1 MNLQTFKRLAER
13 IERYEAEM
21 VQMQIDLCSYP
32 ALSPDNGGDG
42 EHEKA
47 LYLQKSLQRLGLT
60 GIETLP
66 APDPRVSSG
75 LRPNILVRL
84 PGRQL
89 GRTLWIL
96 THMDVVP
103 PGEPSLWQSDPYRAE
118 VRDGRIYG
126 RGTEDNQ
133 QDLVASIYALRAFCE
148 LAVRP
153 EYNLGLALVSDEET
167 SSLFGVRHLLDRA
180 DPVFRKDDLI
190 VVPDFGDAQGTAI
203 EIAEKSLYWLRF
215 RTTGRQCHGSRP
227 DLGRNAFA
235 AAAHLVVRLR
245 ELYQFF
251 PSRDPLYEPRESTFE
266 PTRRDANVPNVNTI
280 PGDDVFY
287 LDARVL
293 PEYPLSRVFE
303 VIRALAD
310 DVERVHQVRIDIETV
325 QSVPAPPP
333 TPADAPVVAA
343 LRKAIGRVYG
353 LQAKPVGIG
362 AGTVAALLRQ
372 EGYPVAV
379 WSRQNET
386 AHQPNEN
393 CLISNM
399 IGNAQVFAHLG
410 LNPG

>member
-1 MNLQTFKRLAER
+1 MNLQTFKRLTDR
-13 IERYEAEM
+13 IEGYEPEM

-42 EHEKA
+42 EQEKA
-47 LYLQKSLQRLGLT
+47 LYLQGSMRRLGLT
-60 GIETLP
+60 DIETLP
-66 APDPRVSSG
+66 APDSRVSSG

-84 PGRQL
+84 PGHQPDK
-89 GRTLWIL
+89 TVWIL

-103 PGEPSLWQSDPYRAE
+103 PGEPSHWASDPYRAE
-118 VRDGRIYG
+118 VRNGRIYG

-133 QDLVASIYALRAFCE
+133 QDLVASIFALRAFYE
-148 LAVRP
+148 LGVTP
-153 EYNLGLALVSDEET
+153 EYNLGLALVADEET
-167 SSLFGVRHLLDRA
+167 SSRFGVRHLLDQVK
-180 DPVFRKDDLI
+180 PVFRKNDLI
-190 VVPDFGDAQGTAI
+190 VVPDFGDAEGTAI

-245 ELYQFF
+245 ELYDLF
-251 PSRDPLYEPRESTFE
+251 PLRNPLYEPQESTFE

-293 PEYPLSRVFE
+293 PEYPLTRVLE
-303 VIRALAD
+303 AIRALAD
-310 DVERVHQVRIDIETV
+310 DIEQIHQVGIVIETV
-325 QSVPAPPP
+325 QSLPAPPP

-343 LRKAIGRVYG
+343 LREAVHRVYG
-353 LQAKPVGIG
+353 LHAKPVGIG

-386 AHQPNEN
+386 AHQINEN

-399 IGNAQVFAHLG
+399 IGNAKVFAHLG
-410 LNPG
+410 LNPV